1 MINLYVGRPGFG
13 KTYALVRMAY
23 KKINEGRDIHA
34 NFWLDFSSMKL
45 KEGHGK
51 VHFWKTLDDLIEIR
65 HGEILM
71 DEAQIY
77 MNSREYTKLPKEM
90 QYKMQQHR
98 KQGLNLHMAVQ
109 NAKRIDTIARELVNS
124 VFELAN
130 FRLFFTMKEYD
141 IEDIDKAKRKS
152 KSFTMYFFNKK
163 LAKCYDTLQEIAYS
177 HYMKEAVP
185 SKPHSKIRVR
195 QVN

>member
-1 MINLYVGRPGFG
+1 MINLYVGKPGFG
-13 KTYALVRMAY
+13 KTYALVRLAY
-23 KKINEGRDIHA
+23 KKINQGRNVYS
-34 NFWLDFSSMKL
+34 NFWIDFSKMKL
-45 KEGHGK
+45 KPGHGR
-51 VHFWKTLDDLIEIR
+51 VFFWKNLDDLISIR

-124 VFELAN
+124 VFQLSN
-130 FRLFFTMKEYD
+130 YRLFFTMKEYD
-141 IEDIDKAKRKS
+141 IEEIDKVKKKS
-152 KSFTMYFFNKK
+152 KSFTMYRMNKK
-163 LAKCYDTLQEIAYS
+163 LANCYDTLQEIAHETRINQGVY
-177 HYMKEAVP
+177 KKPQERVP
-185 SKPHSKIRVR
+185 FR
-195 QVN
+195 QV